1 MEIFKGGCTNLA
13 SNSSID
19 CLKTTSLPKK
29 SDFSVSVKTI
39 LFLCTFLNWE
49 ATSPEVQAHIRSTQ
63 VSWCKPTSLWDGRSS
78 IQYSADGLSG
88 RPGSSSLW
96 GAVHTPKLTGE
107 GVHAKLVFHRAIQLT
122 FLNFPIKR
130 FVNLLLYLT

>member
-13 SNSSID
+13 LNSSID

-49 ATSPEVQAHIRSTQ
+49 ATSPEVQAHIRSIQ
-63 VSWCKPTSLWDGRSS
+63 VLWCKHTSLWDRRSS
-78 IQYSADGLSG
+78 ILHSADGLSG

-96 GAVHTPKLTGE
+96 GAVHTLKLTGE
-107 GVHAKLVFHRAIQLT
+107 GVHVKLVFASCVSI
-122 FLNFPIKR
+122 N
-130 FVNLLLYLT
+130 YS